1 MHGGK
6 ETVKVVHR
14 VALFD
19 TKSRLT
25 HIVSQSDI
33 ARYAALISNGTVIS
47 LSTYVPGLPIL
58 LHHRF
63 RRQRESLGCSI
74 GGTTQ

>member
-19 TKSRLT
+19 AKSRIT

-33 ARYAALISNGTVIS
+33 ARYAALISNGTVRS
-47 LSTYVPGLPIL
+47 
-58 LHHRF
+58 F
-63 RRQRESLGCSI
+63 
-74 GGTTQ
+74 GT